1 MTIQKYLSTDC
12 NYFVT
17 GVLKVAG
24 ESKEGVPS
32 PPPNQNDIPDLSE
45 SEYLIGGV
53 YPGFKSIS
61 GLPKSFLGCMSDIQ
75 IAQQG
80 HNPMKGISWG
90 IQPTC
95 SDKVRPTLNN
105 LFLQRIV

>member
-1 MTIQKYLSTDC
+1 MLTRIFCILIIF
-12 NYFVT
+12 NLAI
-17 GVLKVAG
+17 GVLKVGG

-45 SEYLIGGV
+45 SEYMIGGIT
-53 YPGFKSIS
+53 PGFKSIN

-80 HNPMKGISWG
+80 YDPMKGISWG
-90 IQPTC
+90 VQPTC
-95 SDKVRPTLNN
+95 SDKVCLSFTFIYVYL
-105 LFLQRIV
+105 